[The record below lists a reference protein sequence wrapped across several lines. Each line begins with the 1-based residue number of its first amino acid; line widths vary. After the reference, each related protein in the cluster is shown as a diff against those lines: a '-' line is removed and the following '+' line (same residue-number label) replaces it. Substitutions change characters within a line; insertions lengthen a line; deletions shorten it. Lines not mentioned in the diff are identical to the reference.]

1 MHLWKLYVK
10 TLPSSPWTW
19 PGELPKGVRKIADHT
34 GAMLYFIQHK
44 IERKRQMPYCCCTIT
59 YYSTNMAYQS
69 CLRVLFLQK
78 IL

>member
-44 IERKRQMPYCCCTIT
+44 IERKRQMPYRC
-59 YYSTNMAYQS
+59 
-69 CLRVLFLQK
+69 
-78 IL
+78 